1 MAQQTISLTSVPMP
15 IYIISNYR
23 QFEQGEYH
31 VNRRSHAW
39 ILLLMLEGTLH
50 FKENGQPVELKAG
63 EWYFQRPNMI
73 QEGHKPC
80 PAPHYYY
87 IHFSAQEAEKSAQGF
102 TIVEN
107 GNFIK
112 PVQAQ
117 LTLPTRGEF
126 NSAHFIPLFNQL
138 EYLKLSK
145 PADLFARQALFLEI
159 MSMLSD
165 SCTVIDDGNAVL
177 AKSVLDYLNSH
188 YNEDTKINRLS
199 EQFHFSSDY
208 LSKLFKKHFT
218 ISPKEHIQQ
227 LRTNRAMELLVMT
240 DMQVSQV
247 AEAVG
252 FRDMTVFYRT
262 IKNRTGM
269 SPRALRTTFKYPDNG
284 GEDHHTS

>member
-1 MAQQTISLTSVPMP
+1 MAQHTISLTSVPMP
-15 IYIISNYR
+15 VYIISNYR

-39 ILLLMLEGTLH
+39 VLILMLEGALH
-50 FKENGQPVELKAG
+50 FKENGNPIELKAG

-73 QEGHKPC
+73 QEGNKPC
-80 PAPHYYY
+80 LAPHYYY
-87 IHFSAQEAEKSAQGF
+87 IHFSAQEADKGAQGF
-102 TIVEN
+102 TVIEN

-112 PVQAQ
+112 PIHAQ
-117 LTLPTRGEF
+117 LTLPVRSAF
-126 NSAHFIPLFNQL
+126 NAVHFIPLFNQL
-138 EYLKLSK
+138 EYLKLSR

-165 SCTVIDDGNAVL
+165 SCTAKNDNNAIL
-177 AKSVLDYLNSH
+177 AKSVLDYLNLH
-188 YNEDTKINRLS
+188 YDEDTKINRLS

-252 FRDMTVFYRT
+252 FKDMTVFFRT
-262 IKNRTGM
+262 IKSRTGM
-269 SPRALRTTFKYPDNG
+269 SPRALRTSFQYPGAG
-284 GEDHHTS
+284 GKGRDGL